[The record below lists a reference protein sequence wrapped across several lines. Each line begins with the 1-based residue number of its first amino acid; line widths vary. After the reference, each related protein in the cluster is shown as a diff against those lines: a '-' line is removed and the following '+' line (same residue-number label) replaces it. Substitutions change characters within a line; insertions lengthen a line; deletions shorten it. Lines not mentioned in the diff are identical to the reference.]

1 MLLYISLL
9 LIFFS
14 LILVFHN
21 WYINKNAIFLAIT
34 FILIAIYGLTHYF
47 TVYGKSAFWMALFY
61 NNISP
66 LMLLPGPFLYFYIRG
81 TLNDKQGLNWK
92 DSLHFIPAIIHFIG
106 VIPYYITPFSYKE
119 AICRLLIADL
129 ENIKKIEWN
138 IFFNS
143 EFNFSFRIIMLFI
156 YVSYSMVLLWKFSN
170 NSKKQQNIPFKQYSI
185 TFRWLAFL
193 LVLIFLL
200 DINYVIM
207 TFYFFKNYEIDI
219 RQNFINS
226 IALASFGLLVISLLF
241 FPEVLYG
248 LPRNKNTKKQKK
260 KTLTSISKLTKVNE
274 NLEEDPFLDLYEKIK
289 NYLDNDKPYLD
300 PNFNIAQIAIDLQVP
315 QNHVVYCINTLFK
328 TKFSKLRT
336 KLRVE
341 QTKVYL
347 NDSKNSKIT
356 IDGVS
361 QMVGF
366 TSRSSFYNAFKEE
379 TGYTPSEYLKII
391 EMEDSIE
398 AENKSN

>member
-9 LIFFS
+9 LIVFS

-66 LMLLPGPFLYFYIRG
+66 LMLMPGPFLYFYIRG
-81 TLNDKQGLNWK
+81 TLNDKQGLQWK

-119 AICRLLIADL
+119 SICRLLIADL

-138 IFFNS
+138 VFFNS

-170 NSKKQQNIPFKQYSI
+170 NSKKQENIPFKQYSI

-219 RQNFINS
+219 RQSFINS

-248 LPRNKNTKKQKK
+248 LPRNKNTKRQKK
-260 KTLTSISKLTKVNE
+260 KSLTSISKLTKVNE

-289 NYLDNDKPYLD
+289 NYLENEKPYLNS
-300 PNFNIAQIAIDLQVP
+300 NFTIAQISIDLQVP
-315 QNHVVYCINTLFK
+315 QNHIVYCINTLFK

-356 IDGVS
+356 IDGIS

-391 EMEDSIE
+391 EIEDSLE
-398 AENKSN
+398 PEK